1 LVGGEKKTQRP
12 CNAQAGSTVNPPKAD
27 IHGCTISTP
36 KPMKLSKAL
45 LGAILVGVTAQA
57 TGCTKGEEP
66 KPKQEQKKKGES
78 GTKTPDYCPGCGMG

>member
-1 LVGGEKKTQRP
+1 
-12 CNAQAGSTVNPPKAD
+12 
-27 IHGCTISTP
+27 
-36 KPMKLSKAL
+36 MKLSKAL